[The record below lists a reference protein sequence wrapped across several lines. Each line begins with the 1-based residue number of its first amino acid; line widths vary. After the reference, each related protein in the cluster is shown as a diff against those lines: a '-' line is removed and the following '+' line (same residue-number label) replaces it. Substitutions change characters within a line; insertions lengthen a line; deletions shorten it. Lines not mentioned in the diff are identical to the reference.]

1 MRQATVTK
9 SIRLS
14 DTEANELGA
23 LSKQTTISEA
33 ALMKKW
39 VLEGIRAEKLERAIQ
54 AYMKGNADLRSGA
67 SMADMSYN
75 RFMQEIQSR
84 NIVILEE
91 DGFLTRLDFLAEAY
105 DVPALRDALSRMR
118 SAG

>member
-1 MRQATVTK
+1 MSQKV
-9 SIRLS
+9 
-14 DTEANELGA
+14 N
-23 LSKQTTISEA
+23 Q
-33 ALMKKW
+33 LMKKS

-75 RFMQEIQSR
+75 RFMREVQSR

-105 DVPALRDALSRMR
+105 DDPALRNAVSHIR
-118 SAG
+118 AEG